1 MPVLEKGTP
10 PLHPDTRDLLT
21 PNILVVD
28 DEKQI
33 HSSLRLRLGGRYQLV
48 CTTGAQEALAAVRR
62 QEFDLCLVD
71 VHMPEMDGLAFIEA
85 ARSVDPVL
93 GYVILSGHD
102 SEENLRRAIP
112 LQVLDFLAKP
122 LPDKAGFEDRIPDWI
137 ARVRARRHELA
148 VTRSSGTLVRDL
160 ELARLEREVEL
171 TASAAAREA
180 LLQTAG
186 LLTTTHALLFNAQH
200 LLEQLPRTDPRLG
213 TALRSLQEARK
224 QADAAAAVAEGYFGS
239 AYADRESSPA
249 LIDSGLRHATGISL
263 RLAQA
268 EARRQHLDCLELG
281 RELALAG
288 LTGIDFLLM
297 LVPVLMQ
304 ALELAA
310 DGTTLQ
316 LRCHELTRLD
326 RALDDPHYRSFL
338 WVNRRNAQGSKPGVM
353 LTLRGPVPALT
364 EEAAEAW
371 LRGHAPADL
380 RVPCHGLLHGLQKSR
395 GLLGIAVRP
404 RTEKFELVLCLPV

>member
-1 MPVLEKGTP
+1 MPVLEKSTP
-10 PLHPDTRDLLT
+10 PLRPDTRDLLT

-48 CTTGAQEALAAVRR
+48 CTTGAQEALTAIRR

-85 ARSVDPVL
+85 ARAVDPAL

-148 VTRSSGTLVRDL
+148 VTHNSGTLVHDL
-160 ELARLEREVEL
+160 EIARIEREVEL

-200 LLEQLPRTDPRLG
+200 ILENLPRTDPRLG
-213 TALRSLQEARK
+213 PALRSLQEARK
-224 QADAAAAVAEGYFGS
+224 HAEAAAAVAEGYFGS

-249 LIDSGLRHATGISL
+249 LVDTCLRHAVGISR
-263 RLAQA
+263 RLAKA
-268 EARRQHLDCLELG
+268 EARRQQIDCLELG
-281 RELALAG
+281 REASLGG
-288 LTGIDFLLM
+288 LTGMDFLLM
-297 LVPVLMQ
+297 LVPALTQ
-304 ALELAA
+304 ALTLAA
-310 DGTTLQ
+310 PGTTLQ
-316 LRCHELTRLD
+316 IRCHELTRLD
-326 RALDDPHYRSFL
+326 RVLGDAHYRDHL
-338 WVNRRNAQGSKPGVM
+338 WVNRRNASVSKPGVI
-353 LTLRGPVPALT
+353 LALRSPAPALS
-364 EEAAEAW
+364 EETAEAW
-371 LRGHAPADL
+371 LRGNAASDL
-380 RVPCHGLLHGLQKSR
+380 HVPSQGILQGLQKAR
-395 GLLGIAVRP
+395 GLLGLAVRP
-404 RTEKFELVLCLPV
+404 RTEKFEVVMCLPL

>member
-1 MPVLEKGTP
+1 M
-10 PLHPDTRDLLT
+10 LT
-21 PNILVVD
+21 PLILAVD

-33 HSSLRLRLGGRYQLV
+33 HSSLRLRLGDRYRLV
-48 CTTGAQEALAAVRR
+48 CAADAREALTHLSR
-62 QEFDLCLVD
+62 QQFDLCLVD
-71 VHMPEMDGLAFIEA
+71 VHMPGMDGLAFIEA
-85 ARSVDPVL
+85 ARALDPAL

-122 LPDKAGFEDRIPDWI
+122 LPERAGFEDRIPGWI
-137 ARVRARRHELA
+137 AQVRARRHERTVA
-148 VTRSSGTLVRDL
+148 QNSGLLVRDL
-160 ELARLEREVEL
+160 EVARLEREVEF

-186 LLTTTHALLFNAQH
+186 LLTTTQALLFNAQH
-200 LLEQLPRTDPRLG
+200 ALESLPRSDPRLV
-213 TALRSLQEARK
+213 TALRSVQEARK
-224 QADAAAAVAEGYFGS
+224 QADAAAAIAEGYFAS

-249 LIDSGLRHATGISL
+249 VVDTCLRHATGISL
-263 RLAQA
+263 RLAKA
-268 EARRQHLDCLELG
+268 EDRRLQLDSLELG
-281 RELALAG
+281 RELALPG

-297 LVPVLMQ
+297 LVPALLQ
-304 ALELAA
+304 ALELTA

-326 RALDDPHYRSFL
+326 RALEDAHYRGYL
-338 WVNRRNAQGSKPGVM
+338 WVNRRSAQTSRPAVM
-353 LTLRGPVPALT
+353 LTLRGPQPALT

-371 LRGHAPADL
+371 LRSHAPTEL

-395 GLLGIAVRP
+395 GLLGLAVRP
-404 RTEKFELVLCLPV
+404 RAEKFELVLCLPV